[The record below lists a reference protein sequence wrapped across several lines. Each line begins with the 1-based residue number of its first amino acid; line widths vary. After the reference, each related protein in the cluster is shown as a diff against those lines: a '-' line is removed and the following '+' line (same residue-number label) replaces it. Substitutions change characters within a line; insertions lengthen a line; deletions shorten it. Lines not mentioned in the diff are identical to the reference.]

1 MVETDTQKDNT
12 TLDDRA
18 WGRRSVRVMGAET
31 RLLNKAGRGR
41 FPGGGGIIAGSTSI
55 AQATDV
61 QMEAQRCAHVRVSV
75 YLYMHPKELFK
86 SHFVEK
92 PGRISFPHRSVLPL
106 LSQQV

>member
-1 MVETDTQKDNT
+1 MVETDTQDII
-12 TLDDRA
+12 TLGDRA

-41 FPGGGGIIAGSTSI
+41 LPGGGGIIAGSTSI
-55 AQATDV
+55 AQATEV

-75 YLYMHPKELFK
+75 YLYMRPKELFK

-92 PGRISFPHRSVLPL
+92 PGRISFPHHSVLL
-106 LSQQV
+106 LPSQQI